1 MPYVRIDPRG
11 RITLP
16 RPVRRALGLPP
27 GGDAM
32 LVLARTR
39 RGTYEL
45 LPAASIPHPCLW
57 LCEEEID
64 DGAAD

>member
-16 RPVRRALGLPP
+16 RPVRRALGLPAA
-27 GGDAM
+27 GDAT

-45 LPAASIPHPCLW
+45 FPAASVPHDRLW

-64 DGAAD
+64 SAGD